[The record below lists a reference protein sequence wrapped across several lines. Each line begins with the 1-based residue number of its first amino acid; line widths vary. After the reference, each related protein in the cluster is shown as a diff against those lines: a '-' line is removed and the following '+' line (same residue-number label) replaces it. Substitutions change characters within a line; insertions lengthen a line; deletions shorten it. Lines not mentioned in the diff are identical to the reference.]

1 MYQLWIIGFPEQEK
15 EKRIENTFEEII
27 IKNYPNLGKE
37 IVSQVK
43 ETQRIPD
50 KINPG
55 RNTLRYINQT
65 NLSTEKNIKSNKGK
79 VTTYKGI
86 S

>member
-1 MYQLWIIGFPEQEK
+1 M
-15 EKRIENTFEEII
+15 
-27 IKNYPNLGKE
+27 GKE

-65 NLSTEKNIKSNKGK
+65 NLNTEKNIKSNNIQGNLIRLSADFLVEIGQARKE
-79 VTTYKGI
+79 
-86 S
+86 